1 MRSRRQV
8 LKELAG
14 GAALL
19 GSGVLF
25 PPSLRAAD
33 PSPVAREKLP
43 AGPAPLPDGTLE
55 TSFLEALPGKRP
67 LIKRTYRPP
76 NFETPLDAFAQVFTP
91 NDAFF
96 VRYHLPKIP
105 QVSAAEWKLQI
116 GGDSVEKPF
125 TLDLPSLQRD
135 FEQVELAAVCQC
147 SGNRRGLSEP
157 HVPGV
162 EWGIG
167 AMGNARWRGV
177 RLKDVLA
184 KVGVK
189 KEALEVVANGTDQGS
204 LEATPDFIKSIPI
217 WKAMDENSLLTWQMN
232 GEPLPHFNGAPVRL
246 IVPGWTATY
255 WMKHVISIQVVSQ
268 PFKNFWMSTAY
279 RIPKGKFPV
288 VDRFLSQE
296 TEVNTPITDIVVNS
310 LLTSPRHGQRFGP
323 GQQVEVR
330 GIAWD
335 NGSGIQTV
343 EISADGGRSWQSA
356 SLDQDVGRFGFR
368 GFHHGFKAAGKGEV
382 TVLARATSKMGTTQV
397 SELIFNP
404 AGYHNNVISRVTIR
418 VG

>member
-1 MRSRRQV
+1 MRSRRQF

-19 GSGVLF
+19 GSGAL
-25 PPSLRAAD
+25 L
-33 PSPVAREKLP
+33 PSPLGAATSPVPEGLP
-43 AGPAPLPDGTLE
+43 AGPAGLPAGTLE

-76 NFETPLDAFAQVFTP
+76 NFETPLEVFDQILTP

-96 VRYHLPKIP
+96 VRYHLSQIP
-105 QVSAAEWKLQI
+105 QVSATEWKLQI

-135 FEQVELAAVCQC
+135 FEQVELVAVCQC

-157 HVPGV
+157 HVAGV

-167 AMGNARWRGV
+167 AMGNARWKGV

-184 KVGVK
+184 KAGVK
-189 KEALEVVANGTDQGS
+189 KEALEVVSNGTDHPAI
-204 LEATPDFIKSIPI
+204 EATPDFMKCIPI
-217 WKAMDENSLLTWQMN
+217 WKAMDENTLLVWQMN
-232 GEPLPHFNGAPVRL
+232 GEPLPHFNGAPVRM
-246 IVPGWTATY
+246 IVPGWTSTY
-255 WMKHVISIQVVSQ
+255 WMKHIVSIQVVSQ
-268 PFKNFWMSTAY
+268 PFKNFWMTTAY

-296 TEVNTPITDIVVNS
+296 TDVNTPITDIVVNS
-310 LLTSPRHGQRFGP
+310 LLTSPRQGQRVRP
-323 GQQVEVR
+323 GQPVEVK

-335 NGSGIQTV
+335 NGSGIQGV
-343 EISADGGRSWQSA
+343 EISADGGKSWQSA
-356 SLDQDVGRFGFR
+356 TLDQDMGRYSFR
-368 GFHHGFKAAGKGEV
+368 GFHHRLKAGAKGEV
-382 TVLARATSKMGTTQV
+382 TVMAKATNRMGASQV
-397 SELIFNP
+397 SDLIFNP
-404 AGYHNNVISRVTIR
+404 AGYHNNVISRVTVR

>member
-1 MRSRRQV
+1 MRSRRQF

-19 GSGVLF
+19 GSGALL
-25 PPSLRAAD
+25 PSSLRAAE
-33 PSPVAREKLP
+33 SPVGPSGLP
-43 AGPAPLPDGTLE
+43 AGTLE

-76 NFETPLDAFAQVFTP
+76 NFETPLEVFDQVFTP

-96 VRYHLPKIP
+96 VRYHLPQIP
-105 QVSAAEWKLQI
+105 QVPAAEWKLQI

-125 TLDLPSLQRD
+125 TLDLPSLQKD
-135 FEQVELAAVCQC
+135 FEQVELASVCQC
-147 SGNRRGLSEP
+147 SGNRRGLSDP
-157 HVPGV
+157 HVAGV

-167 AMGNARWRGV
+167 AMGNARWKGA

-184 KVGVK
+184 RAGVK
-189 KEALEVVANGTDQGS
+189 KEALEVVVNGADHGS
-204 LEATPDFIKSIPI
+204 LEATPDFMKSIPV
-217 WKAMDENSLLTWQMN
+217 WKAMDENTLLAWQMN
-232 GEPLPHFNGAPVRL
+232 GEPLPHFNGAPVRM

-255 WMKHVISIQVVSQ
+255 WMKHIISIQVVSQ

-296 TEVNTPITDIVVNS
+296 TDVNAPITDIVVNS
-310 LLTSPRHGQRFGP
+310 LLTSPREGQSLRAGRP
-323 GQQVEVR
+323 VEVK

-343 EISADGGRSWQSA
+343 EISVDGGRSWQTA
-356 SLDQDVGRFGFR
+356 TLDQDFGRYSFR
-368 GFHHGFKAAGKGEV
+368 GFRHGFKAGAKGEV
-382 TVLARATSKMGTTQV
+382 TVMAKATNRMGASQV

-404 AGYHNNVISRVTIR
+404 AGYHNNVVSRVTVR

>member
-1 MRSRRQV
+1 MRSRREF
-8 LKELAG
+8 LKDLAG

-19 GSGVLF
+19 GSGALL
-25 PPSLRAAD
+25 PPSVGAAE
-33 PSPVAREKLP
+33 PPAVGPAGLP
-43 AGPAPLPDGTLE
+43 AGTLE

-76 NFETPLDAFAQVFTP
+76 NFETPLEVFEQVFTP

-96 VRYHLPKIP
+96 VRYHLPQIP
-105 QVSAAEWKLQI
+105 RVPAATWKLQI

-147 SGNRRGLSEP
+147 SGNRRGLSDP

-167 AMGNARWRGV
+167 AMGNARWKGV

-184 KVGVK
+184 RAGVK
-189 KEALEVVANGTDQGS
+189 KEALEVVSDGADHGS
-204 LEATPDFIKSIPI
+204 LAATPDFVKSIPI
-217 WKAMDENSLLTWQMN
+217 WKATDENTLLVWQMN
-232 GEPLPHFNGAPVRL
+232 GEPLPHFNGAPVRM

-255 WMKHVISIQVVSQ
+255 WMKHIVSIQVVSQ
-268 PFKNFWMSTAY
+268 PNKNFWMATAY

-296 TEVNTPITDIVVNS
+296 TEVNTPITDMVVNS
-310 LLTSPRHGQRFGP
+310 LLTSPREGQRLGT
-323 GQQVEVR
+323 GQPVEVK

-335 NGSGIQTV
+335 NGSGIQAV
-343 EISADGGRSWQSA
+343 EISVDGGKSWQTA
-356 SLDQDVGRFGFR
+356 TLDQDVGRFAFR
-368 GFHHGFKAAGKGEV
+368 GFRHGFKAGAKGEV
-382 TVLARATSKMGTTQV
+382 TILAKARNRMGATQV

-404 AGYHNNVISRVTIR
+404 AGYHNNVVSRVTVRI
-418 VG
+418 G